1 MARGV
6 NKVILIGNLG
16 QDPELRY
23 TPNGSAVATLSI
35 ATNERWND
43 KDGNVQE
50 HTEWHR
56 VVAWNRLA
64 EICGEYLKKGSQ
76 VYVEGRLKTRS
87 WEDKDG
93 VKRYITEIVVREL
106 QMLGRREDSS
116 AAEPVPPPDVVN
128 DAEASAEGDEDL
140 PF

>member
-16 QDPELRY
+16 RDPELRY
-23 TPNGSAVATLSI
+23 TPSGAAVANFTL
-35 ATNERWND
+35 ATNETWSD
-43 KDGNVQE
+43 KDGNTQE

-56 VVAWNRLA
+56 IVAWNRLA

-76 VYVEGRLKTRS
+76 VYVEGRLRTRS
-87 WEDKDG
+87 WDDKDG
-93 VKRYITEIVVREL
+93 VKRFTTEVVAREL
-106 QMLGRREDSS
+106 RMLGRREGGSVP
-116 AAEPVPPPDVVN
+116 EPPPPVDVVE
-128 DAEASAEGDEDL
+128 DVEPAGDEEDL

>member
-16 QDPELRY
+16 RDPELRY
-23 TPNGSAVATLSI
+23 TPSGAAVANFTL
-35 ATNERWND
+35 ATNESWTD
-43 KDGNVQE
+43 KDGNTQE

-56 VVAWNRLA
+56 IVAWNRLA

-76 VYVEGRLKTRS
+76 IYVEGRVRTRS

-93 VKRYITEIVVREL
+93 VKRYVTEVIAREI
-106 QMLGRREDSS
+106 QMLGRREGG
-116 AAEPVPPPDVVN
+116 AIPEPPPPADVVE
-128 DAEASAEGDEDL
+128 DVEPTGEEDEDL